1 MSSAARIR
9 RRQSEGHGGTLGRAA
24 IAPCS
29 RAIESEPLVIDE
41 LYKDQMDR
49 FWDRF
54 GRVVAKLGLTPNMV
68 TVAGIVLYTANA
80 LAFPFHQNFVVF
92 GLLVGAIELLDNV
105 DGAVAR
111 VTGKST
117 LYGSYLDAVTDRY
130 KDFFILFS
138 IAWVTGY
145 WVPCV
150 LAIAGS
156 MITSYNAA
164 RAAQLGAHDDGGQ
177 GGLPDLFERL
187 ERITTIC
194 VGVVFTG
201 FLSPDLVFGHDL
213 LWAVLWLVA
222 LLTHLTAIQ
231 RFVRRGR
238 VLEGLDER
246 G

>member
-1 MSSAARIR
+1 MF
-9 RRQSEGHGGTLGRAA
+9 
-24 IAPCS
+24 
-29 RAIESEPLVIDE
+29 
-41 LYKDQMDR
+41 KDQMDR
-49 FWDRF
+49 FWDHF
-54 GRVVAKLGLTPNMV
+54 GRVVAKTGLTPNMV
-68 TVAGIVLYTANA
+68 TGAGIVLCAANA
-80 LAFPFHQNFVVF
+80 LAFPWHQNFVVF
-92 GLLVGAIELLDNV
+92 GLLVAAIELLDNV

-111 VTGKST
+111 VTETST

-138 IAWVTGY
+138 IAWVTGA
-145 WVPCV
+145 WVPCM

-164 RAAQLGAHDDGGQ
+164 RAAQLGAQDDGGQ

-187 ERITTIC
+187 ERIATIC

-201 FLSPDLVFGHDL
+201 FLPNDLFFGHDL

-222 LLTHLTAIQ
+222 ILTHVTAVQ

-238 VLEGLDER
+238 VLRRFDGPS
-246 G
+246 

>member
-1 MSSAARIR
+1 
-9 RRQSEGHGGTLGRAA
+9 L
-24 IAPCS
+24 
-29 RAIESEPLVIDE
+29 IDE

-54 GRVVAKLGLTPNMV
+54 GKVVAKLGLTPNMV
-68 TVAGIVLYTANA
+68 TVAGIVLCAANA
-80 LAFPFHQNFVVF
+80 AAFPWHRNFVAF
-92 GLLVGAIELLDNV
+92 GLLVAAIELLDNV

-111 VTGKST
+111 VTGTST

-138 IAWVTGY
+138 IAFVTGY

-164 RAAQLGAHDDGGQ
+164 RAAQLGATDDGGK

-187 ERITTIC
+187 ERIATIC

-201 FLSPDLVFGHDL
+201 FFAPDLVFGHDL
-213 LWAVLWLVA
+213 LWGVLWLVA
-222 LLTHLTAIQ
+222 ILTHLTAIQ
-231 RFVRRGR
+231 RFVRRGQ
-238 VLEGLDER
+238 VLKGFDA
-246 G
+246 

>member
-1 MSSAARIR
+1 M
-9 RRQSEGHGGTLGRAA
+9 
-24 IAPCS
+24 
-29 RAIESEPLVIDE
+29 IDE

-49 FWDRF
+49 FWDHF
-54 GRVVAKLGLTPNMV
+54 GRVVAKVGLTPNMV
-68 TVAGIVLYTANA
+68 TVAGIVLCAANA
-80 LAFPFHQNFVVF
+80 LAFPFHQNFIVF

-111 VTGKST
+111 VTGTST

-150 LAIAGS
+150 LAISGGL
-156 MITSYNAA
+156 ITSYNAA
-164 RAAQLGAHDDGGQ
+164 RAAQLGAHDDGGK

-194 VGVVFTG
+194 VGVVLSG
-201 FLSPDLVFGHDL
+201 FFADDLIFGHDL
-213 LWAVLWLVA
+213 LWAVLCLVA
-222 LLTHLTAIQ
+222 ALTHLTAIQ

-238 VLEGLDER
+238 VLAGFDNPS
-246 G
+246 

>member
-1 MSSAARIR
+1 M
-9 RRQSEGHGGTLGRAA
+9 
-24 IAPCS
+24 
-29 RAIESEPLVIDE
+29 IDE
-41 LYKDQMDR
+41 LFKDQMDR
-49 FWDRF
+49 FWDHF
-54 GRVVAKLGLTPNMV
+54 GRVVAKVGLTPNMV
-68 TVAGIVLYTANA
+68 TVAGIVLCAANA
-80 LAFPFHQNFVVF
+80 LAFPWHRNFVAF
-92 GLLVGAIELLDNV
+92 GLLVAAIELLDNV

-111 VTGKST
+111 VTGTST

-164 RAAQLGAHDDGGQ
+164 RAAQLGANDDGGK

-187 ERITTIC
+187 ERIATIC
-194 VGVVFTG
+194 IGVVFTG
-201 FLSPDLVFGHDL
+201 FLPADLVFGHDL
-213 LWAVLWLVA
+213 LWAVLWVVA
-222 LLTHLTAIQ
+222 ILTHLTAVQ

-238 VLEGLDER
+238 VLAGFDEKR
-246 G
+246 